1 MSLIDLGK
9 SSTTTTAQPTQEQL
23 DQIAMANT
31 FNKNTLY
38 PAYGAAIQGTLDTYN
53 QGAQGVQNAAQNL
66 ASVGSQAQQTLGS
79 TGESALRQGI
89 TGMES
94 LFSPDYEANQIAA
107 ALAPAQSQYMQNL
120 AGQQAMFGGT
130 GNLGSARQALAD
142 RQLAGSTQASQM
154 ATAAQVQKD
163 IQAQRAATGMNL
175 AQLGQ
180 TGVQGAVNAA
190 GVPLTAA
197 QTGLDYYNKILAGV
211 TGTPTSTLIP
221 NFTGTQGSTK
231 TGTSFGFSL

>member
-1 MSLIDLGK
+1 MSLFDFGK

-23 DQIAMANT
+23 DQMAMANS

-94 LFSPDYEANQIAA
+94 LFSPDYEANQISA
-107 ALAPAQSQYMQNL
+107 ALQPAQAQYQQNL
-120 AGQQAMFGGT
+120 ANQQAQFGGT
-130 GNLGSARQALAD
+130 GNLGSARQALAGQ
-142 RQLAGSTQASQM
+142 QLAGMNQATQAS
-154 ATAAQVQKD
+154 TAAQVQKD
-163 IQAQRAATGMNL
+163 IAAQRMATGSNL

-221 NFTGTQGSTK
+221 NFQGTQGSTK
-231 TGTSFGFSL
+231 NGTSFGISI